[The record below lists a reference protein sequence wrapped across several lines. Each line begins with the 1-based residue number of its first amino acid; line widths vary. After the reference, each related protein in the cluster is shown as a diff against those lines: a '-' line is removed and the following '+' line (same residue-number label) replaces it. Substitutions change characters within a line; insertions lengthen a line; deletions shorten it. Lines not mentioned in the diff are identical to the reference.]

1 MKKLI
6 YLLLMLTLVF
16 SCSKPSTPEENRLD
30 IVIEHLKDHYKNPEY
45 KFEITDSLGNVGGFT
60 KDDKYYL
67 AERNNNEYYYYN
79 EKGDKVKGYVYMI
92 TENIIDEKENCILR
106 EGTIKI
112 IILSED
118 NEIVWCGTDY
128 PQNGCKGECINK
140 FTNLSKCKFE
150 Q

>member
-6 YLLLMLTLVF
+6 YLLLMLTLIF
-16 SCSKPSTPEENRLD
+16 SCSKPSTPEENKLD

-45 KFEITDSLGNVGGFT
+45 KFEITDSLDNVRGFT

-67 AERNNNEYYYYN
+67 AERNNNEFYYYN

-92 TENIIDEKENCILR
+92 TENIIDEKENCLVN
-106 EGTIKI
+106 EGNIKI

-118 NEIVWCGTDY
+118 NEIVWCGSDY
-128 PQNGCKGECINK
+128 PQNRCKGEGTNK